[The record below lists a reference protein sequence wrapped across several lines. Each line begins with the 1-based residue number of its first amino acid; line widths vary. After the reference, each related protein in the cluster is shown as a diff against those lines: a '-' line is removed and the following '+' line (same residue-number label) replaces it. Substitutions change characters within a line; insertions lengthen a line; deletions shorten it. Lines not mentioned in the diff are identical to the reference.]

1 LKFSTKKKVLELTT
15 ILNEYGKVVNI
26 FIQYFWL
33 NPDKASK
40 VLLLKD
46 IVDIPETWLSARLRK
61 VAAREAIDMVLA
73 TKTRWK
79 DKPEK
84 MVIPVHKGNRMYV
97 SCTIADLVSTKNNG
111 YKSEESRLF
120 DAWLHIAS
128 VGNKMIM
135 DLPIKYHKHFNKYNN
150 IGKRLNSY
158 IITKN
163 YVQFSFEIITEAKKE
178 GAKCI
183 GIDTGINA
191 LASLNNGNQYGKDI
205 KDCIERVKR
214 CKQKSNGYYVAK
226 RALKQRIDETA
237 KEIIKSEDPDLIV
250 VEQLKNMGYKSKLK
264 ARLSKS
270 IRASIGTWNWKYWL
284 KRLEMQCELNRV
296 SFRTVSPYHTST
308 TCPACGHSNRGN
320 RNGEKFLCLSCG
332 HGDNADVNAGKNIL
346 NRFLTGQYGAR
357 YKQENQENLVVTNF
371 L

>member
-1 LKFSTKKKVLELTT
+1 MLELTT
-15 ILNEYGKVVNI
+15 ILNEYGKVVNV

-33 NPDKASK
+33 NPEKSSK

-61 VAAREAIDMVLA
+61 VAAREAIDMILA
-73 TKTRWK
+73 TKVRWK
-79 DKPEK
+79 DKPNK
-84 MVIPVHKGNRMYV
+84 MVMPVHKGQRMYV

-178 GAKCI
+178 GLKCI

-226 RALKQRIDETA
+226 RALKQRIDETT
-237 KEIIKSEDPDLIV
+237 KEILVKEDPDLIV
-250 VEQLKNMGYKSKLK
+250 VEQLKNMGYKTKLK

-296 SFRTVSPYHTST
+296 SFRTVSPYYTST
-308 TCPACGHSNRGN
+308 TCPVCGQTNRGN
-320 RNGEKFLCLSCG
+320 RNGEKFLCLNCG
-332 HGDNADVNAGKNIL
+332 HGDNADINAGKNIL